1 LDLRIRR
8 DLQASYD
15 DLGHSLLLTSSV
27 KTLEDENLTVWLADL
42 AKVVQFFGTTASFQ
56 MLLRSTIEQ
65 HGNKL
70 RLVFQHDEIT
80 PGNPL
85 RPVADNPR
93 KGTVV
98 LASFLEFGQ
107 ALRREEAWLPMAV
120 ARSQDTAV
128 VKGKLSA
135 VLRSILL
142 RLVRTGVFDNG
153 FVVDLGAERVHVDV
167 VIRALS
173 ADESALKQTW
183 DVIGASGHRCCS
195 LKCLNAVTEKS
206 KIADADP
213 FFVSIADDD
222 FSKFIPMDDASF
234 YKTCDSLEELASE
247 VGSNMGKIQT
257 AAGMNHVPTGLA
269 SDKTLRRYIQ
279 PSMSHYDGMH
289 NLLSNGVGNAELSFF
304 VSACILKMPDRDV
317 VAELRTM
324 LASSWNYPHAKKNA
338 SVCTASARLGAF
350 TDAKI
355 DAGGSYRGNASQLL
369 TVLPIVAFWA
379 IMVAVP
385 DNRAARE
392 TDSFLAMCEVITEY
406 VKLKRQS
413 PPLDASK
420 FRKAVSAHKPKFKLA
435 YGAEYVRPK
444 HHYTEHMGDQAEE
457 LDFVLD
463 CQSQER
469 KGDVYKH
476 NVAEH
481 MQSNLQ
487 RFSFSCLSQ
496 LLVVQLHMLES
507 LPANTFSSR
516 LLHACCQADFGSVSG
531 LCS

>member
-1 LDLRIRR
+1 MDLRIRR

-15 DLGHSLLLTSSV
+15 DLGHSLLLKSTVKSLENKDVSV
-27 KTLEDENLTVWLADL
+27 WCSDL

-56 MLLRSTIEQ
+56 ALLKSTIEMCGHQ
-65 HGNKL
+65 LH
-70 RLVFQHDEIT
+70 LVFQHDEIT

-120 ARSQDTAV
+120 VRSQDTAV
-128 VKGKLSA
+128 VNGKLSA

-153 FVVDLGAERVHVDV
+153 FVVDLGAQRMHVYV
-167 VIRALS
+167 SIRALS

-183 DVIGASGHRCCS
+183 DVIGAGGHRCCT
-195 LKCLNAVTEKS
+195 LRCLNAVTEKS
-206 KIADADP
+206 KIADTDP

-222 FSKFIPMDDASF
+222 FSKFIAMDDASF
-234 YKTCDSLEELASE
+234 YETCDSLEELAST
-247 VGSNMGKIQT
+247 VSATNLGKLQT
-257 AAGMNHVPTGLA
+257 AAGMNHVPNGLA
-269 SDKTLRRYIQ
+269 SDKTLRQYIQ

-289 NLLSNGVGNAELSFF
+289 NLLSNGVGNSELSFF
-304 VSACILKMPDRDV
+304 VSACILEMPDRDV
-317 VAELRTM
+317 IGELREM
-324 LASSWNYPHAKKNA
+324 LAANWNYPHAKKNA
-338 SVCTASARLGAF
+338 KVCTASARLGAF

-369 TVLPIVAFWA
+369 TVLPVVAFWA
-379 IMVAVP
+379 IMVAVQ
-385 DNRAARE
+385 DGRAARE
-392 TDSFLAMCEVITEY
+392 TDSFLAMCRVITEY

-420 FRKAVSAHKPKFKLA
+420 FRKAVSDHKPKFKLA
-435 YGAEYVRPK
+435 YGAEYIRPK
-444 HHYTEHMGDQAEE
+444 HHFTEHMGDQAEE
-457 LDFVLD
+457 LHFVLD

-481 MQSNLQ
+481 MSSNLQ

-496 LLVVQLHMLES
+496 MLVVQLHMLQS

-516 LLHACCQADFGSVSG
+516 LLHACC
-531 LCS
+531 